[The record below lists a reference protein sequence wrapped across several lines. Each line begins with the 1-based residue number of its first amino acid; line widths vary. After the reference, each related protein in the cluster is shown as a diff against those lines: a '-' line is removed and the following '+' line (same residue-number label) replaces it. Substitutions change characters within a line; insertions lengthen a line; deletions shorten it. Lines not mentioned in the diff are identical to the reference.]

1 MKFGNLF
8 IMSWI
13 EQLDHKLILFL
24 NGNNQ
29 PILDQ
34 FMWLVSDPLFG
45 IPFYLFFLFLV
56 YKTKGAKSTLLI
68 FIVTSVAVG
77 LTDFTAQNLFK
88 ETIQRYRPSHHLT
101 LSQDLN
107 FVSGYRGGQY
117 GFISNHASNMA
128 CVAFSIFLYVREKYH
143 HLWFFFLFFVLLISY
158 SRVYLGVHYPTDILG
173 GWIWGSLIAY
183 SFYFF
188 SKKIIL

>member
-1 MKFGNLF
+1 
-8 IMSWI
+8 MSWI
-13 EQLDHKLILFL
+13 EQLDHKLILLL

-34 FMWLVSDPLFG
+34 FMWFVSDPLFG
-45 IPFYLFFLFLV
+45 VPFYVFFLFLV
-56 YKTKGAKSTLLI
+56 YKTRGAKSTLVI
-68 FIVTSVAVG
+68 FIITSLAVG

-128 CVAFSIFLYVREKYH
+128 CVAFSIYLYVREKYH
-143 HLWFFFLFFVLLISY
+143 HLWLFFLFFVVLISY
-158 SRVYLGVHYPTDILG
+158 SRIYLGVRTP
-173 GWIWGSLIAY
+173 
-183 SFYFF
+183 
-188 SKKIIL
+188 K